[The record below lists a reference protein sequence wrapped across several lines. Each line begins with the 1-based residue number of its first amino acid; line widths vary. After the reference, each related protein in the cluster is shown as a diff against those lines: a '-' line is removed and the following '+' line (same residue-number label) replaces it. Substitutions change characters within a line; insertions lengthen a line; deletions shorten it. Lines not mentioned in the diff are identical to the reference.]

1 MQPDEINE
9 ALERDLEL
17 FLIKRVIPSTS
28 TVPPPPSSPP
38 PHNHACSPP
47 GSPPCGVGTITVLG
61 SPEVRTAM
69 VECGVDEGRREEGRE
84 EEAGG
89 PITLTWEET
98 K

>member
-17 FLIKRVIPSTS
+17 YLIKRVIPSTS
-28 TVPPPPSSPP
+28 ATPPPSSSPP
-38 PHNHACSPP
+38 PHNYACSPP
-47 GSPPCGVGTITVLG
+47 GSPTCGVGTITVLR
-61 SPEVRTAM
+61 SPEVRTSM
-69 VECGVDEGRREEGRE
+69 VEGGVECGREEGKE
-84 EEAGG
+84 EEVGG